1 MNRYKK
7 LVSDTFVFS
16 LGSFSSKIL
25 SVLLLKLVT
34 SHMSEDAY
42 SVATKIQTLINL
54 LGPVA
59 SLSLADS
66 VLRFGLDKSLSRKKV
81 YSTAVTSSLI
91 SMAIGM
97 IFLAMIA
104 SIAGFKQY
112 TGLMMV
118 FMFTSEF
125 RWIQQQHLKAKDY
138 IKLYTVDSLL
148 SVVSLVLFT
157 LLFMVVFKLDI
168 TGYILSIIMSDLL
181 SILFLMYF
189 GNIRKD
195 FSFSEFDPAI
205 KSRMFRYSLPL
216 IPTAVLWWIVSSS
229 DLFLVSKFLGD
240 TVNGLYSCAYR
251 IPALISF
258 VSVIFFRAWQMSAI
272 TQYGTD
278 EYRQYYSKVMSA
290 YSAIMFVG
298 STGIMLLIQPLTMLL
313 TGEKFWESY
322 KMAPFL
328 IIASLMQS
336 FCNFLSGIYNAA
348 GRNEKSFYTSL
359 VAALTNIVLNIVL
372 IPMVGVQGAAFATM
386 TAYVVCFFIRLKDTR
401 SLVGYKV
408 EWEKLIIN
416 SVIILFMAVIILTD
430 AAFMKVWLFI
440 GFLAACAVNAPLLIQ
455 TAKKLMHRD
464 GDTADA

>member
-7 LVSDTFVFS
+7 LVSDTFIFS

-34 SHMSEDAY
+34 SHMTEDAY
-42 SVATKIQTLINL
+42 SVATKIQNLINL

-66 VLRFGLDKSLSRKKV
+66 VLRFGLDKTLSKRKV
-81 YSTAVTSSLI
+81 YSTAVMTSAG

-97 IFLAMIA
+97 IAIAFIA

-112 TGLMMV
+112 TGLMMM

-148 SVVSLVLFT
+148 SAVSLVLFT

-168 TGYILSIIMSDLL
+168 AGYILSIIMSDLF
-181 SILFLMYF
+181 SIFFLMYF

-195 FSFSEFDPAI
+195 FSISEFDPKLKA
-205 KSRMFRYSLPL
+205 KMFRYSLPL
-216 IPTAVLWWIVSSS
+216 IPTAILWWIVSSS

-240 TVNGLYSCAYR
+240 NVNGLYSCAYR

-278 EYRQYYSKVMSA
+278 AYRQYYSKVMSA
-290 YSAIMFVG
+290 YTAIMFVG
-298 STGIMLLIQPLTMLL
+298 SAGIMMLIQPLTMLL
-313 TGEKFWESY
+313 TGEKFWDSY

-348 GRNEKSFYTSL
+348 GRNEKSFYTSA
-359 VAALTNIVLNIVL
+359 VAAISNFVLNLVL
-372 IPMVGVQGAAFATM
+372 IPIVGVQGAAFATM
-386 TAYVVCFFIRLKDTR
+386 AAYLICFVIRLKDTR
-401 SLVGYKV
+401 NLVGYKV
-408 EWEKLIIN
+408 EVEKLLIN
-416 SVIILFMAVIILTD
+416 SGIILFMAIAILAD
-430 AAFMKVWLFI
+430 FAFMKVWLFI
-440 GFLAACAVNAPLLIQ
+440 GFVATCAVNAPSIIQ
-455 TAKKLMHRD
+455 TAKKLLHRD
-464 GDTADA
+464 GGTAEA

>member
-1 MNRYKK
+1 
-7 LVSDTFVFS
+7 
-16 LGSFSSKIL
+16 
-25 SVLLLKLVT
+25 
-34 SHMSEDAY
+34 
-42 SVATKIQTLINL
+42 
-54 LGPVA
+54 VA
-59 SLSLADS
+59 SLSLEDS
-66 VLRFGLDKSLSRKKV
+66 DLRFGLDKSLNRKKV

-97 IFLAMIA
+97 IFLAVIA
-104 SIAGFKQY
+104 SMAGFKQY

-205 KSRMFRYSLPL
+205 KSKMFRYSLPL

-408 EWEKLIIN
+408 EWDKLIIN
-416 SVIILFMAVIILTD
+416 SVIILFMAVIILAD